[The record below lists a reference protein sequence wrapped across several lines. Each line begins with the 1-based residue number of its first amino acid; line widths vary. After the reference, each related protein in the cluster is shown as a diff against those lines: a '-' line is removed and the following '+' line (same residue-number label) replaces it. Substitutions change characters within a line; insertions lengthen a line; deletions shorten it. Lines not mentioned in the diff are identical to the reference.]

1 MRRALL
7 GLLIGLLCVMGCGV
21 PQNYA
26 PKLTKL
32 ETPMG
37 VREVGLGDQLLVEG
51 DLKEHIILT
60 VKEPIRVNMCYT
72 FTSGEYEKT
81 GEAGKYEFYNE
92 RPLKG
97 KVKINFPCDPTQG
110 VRYSEQD
117 QKICA
122 ITIYGI
128 ASCASAPPDNVTR
141 STLKTGSFIRELLFT
156 GYIDSKLRVTYREFV
171 ESTRQPA
178 LVVEIEHEISQLPT
192 LVEYKGARLEILAVT
207 NRQIQYQ
214 VLQGFMQRSAGSS
227 LLQ

>member
-1 MRRALL
+1 
-7 GLLIGLLCVMGCGV
+7 MGI
-21 PQNYA
+21 
-26 PKLTKL
+26 
-32 ETPMG
+32 
-37 VREVGLGDQLLVEG
+37 REVGLGDQLLVEG
-51 DLKEHIILT
+51 DLKEHTILT
-60 VKEPIRVNMCYT
+60 VKEPIRANMCYT

-81 GEAGKYEFYNE
+81 GEASKYEFYNE

-171 ESTRQPA
+171 ESTSQPA
-178 LVVEIEHEISQLPT
+178 LIVEIEHEISQLPT
-192 LVEYKGARLEILAVT
+192 FVEYKGARLEILTVT

>member
-1 MRRALL
+1 
-7 GLLIGLLCVMGCGV
+7 
-21 PQNYA
+21 
-26 PKLTKL
+26 
-32 ETPMG
+32 MG

-72 FTSGEYEKT
+72 LLPVGLQKT

-171 ESTRQPA
+171 KVRQPA
-178 LVVEIEHEISQLPT
+178 LVVEIEHEISQLRT
-192 LVEYKGARLEILAVT
+192 LVEYKGARLEIPGSHKPPDTV
-207 NRQIQYQ
+207 
-214 VLQGFMQRSAGSS
+214 SGSS
-227 LLQ
+227 RLYAAVGRIIWLPPVKVDSWAVSALVPLP